1 MSDASFSSDLIINLP
16 AVPNVA
22 TFTDEKEF
30 DKLYDA
36 ILKKV
41 KEHVPDVSTKTGRDA
56 IASLAY
62 KVARTKTTLDNQ
74 GKGLTEE
81 WRKNTTKVNAT
92 RNVMKDRLEALQ
104 DQVRKPLTEWEDTEK
119 ARIKKHESALEVLTQ
134 FTGVGLGH
142 ASTELKE
149 MLEAV
154 NATPA
159 DDQWEEFQS
168 RAFVTKQLAV
178 DNLTKLLA
186 AAEKQEAD
194 ARELEQ
200 LRAAAA
206 ERERLDAEKL
216 AAENAA
222 KEEAERVEREK
233 KAEEDRKV
241 EADRIA
247 EEAREHAANEAQA
260 RIDAAEQQAKD
271 AEVRAQ
277 REIEEAK
284 AAAERQAEAERTR
297 IANAKAAEEAEQ
309 ARRNADEEHRR
320 TINKTIL
327 TELVTCSGITSE
339 QAKLIV
345 VHLAKGLVPNV
356 TLKY

>member
-1 MSDASFSSDLIINLP
+1 MSDASSSDLIIKLP

-30 DKLYDA
+30 DKLYDT
-36 ILKKV
+36 IFKKV

-74 GKGLTEE
+74 GKGLTDE
-81 WRKNTTKVNAT
+81 WRKNTAKVNAT

-104 DQVRKPLTEWEDTEK
+104 EQVRKPLTDWEDKE
-119 ARIKKHESALEVLTQ
+119 ADRIKKHEAALETLMR
-134 FTGVGLGH
+134 FTAVGLGH
-142 ASTELKE
+142 TSLDLTE

-154 NATPA
+154 NATPV
-159 DDQWEEFQS
+159 DEQWEEFHS

-186 AAEKQEAD
+186 SAEKQEAD

-206 ERERLDAEKL
+206 EREQLDAEKL

-233 KAEEDRKV
+233 RADEARKI
-241 EADRIA
+241 EAARIA
-247 EEAREHAANEAQA
+247 EEAREQAAKEAQA
-260 RIDAAEQQAKD
+260 RIDAAEQLAKD
-271 AEVRAQ
+271 AEARAQ

-284 AAAERQAEAERTR
+284 AAAERQSEAERTR
-297 IANAKAAEEAEQ
+297 IANENAAAEAEQ

-339 QAKLIV
+339 QAQKIV
-345 VHLAKGLVPNV
+345 IHLVKGLVPNV

>member
-1 MSDASFSSDLIINLP
+1 MSDASIASDLIIKLP

-41 KEHVPDVSTKTGRDA
+41 KEHVPDVSTKTGREA

-62 KVARTKTTLDNQ
+62 KVARTKTTLDSQ

-81 WRKNTTKVNAT
+81 WRRNTTKVNAT
-92 RNVMKDRLEALQ
+92 RNLIKDRLEALQ
-104 DQVRKPLTEWEDTEK
+104 DQVRKPLTDWETMEK
-119 ARIKKHESALEVLTQ
+119 ARSDKHEAALQVLMS
-134 FTGVGLGH
+134 FANAGLGH
-142 ASTELKE
+142 SSAELKE
-149 MLEAV
+149 MLEGV
-154 NATPA
+154 NTTPV
-159 DDQWEEFQS
+159 DEQWEEFQS

-186 AAEKQEAD
+186 VAEKQEAD
-194 ARELEQ
+194 AAELEQ

-222 KEEAERVEREK
+222 KEDSDRIERERL
-233 KAEEDRKV
+233 ADENQKV
-241 EADRIA
+241 EAARIA
-247 EEAREHAANEAQA
+247 EQARLQALQDAQD
-260 RIDAAEQQAKD
+260 RIDAAEKQAKD
-271 AEVRAQ
+271 AEERAQ
-277 REIEEAK
+277 REIDEAN
-284 AAAERQAEAERTR
+284 AAAERRAEAERTR
-297 IANAKAAEEAEQ
+297 IANEKAADEAEQ

-320 TINKTIL
+320 TINKSIL
-327 TELVTCSGITSE
+327 TELVTCSGITSD
-339 QAKLIV
+339 QAQKIV
-345 VHLAKGLVPNV
+345 IHLVKGLVPNV

>member
-1 MSDASFSSDLIINLP
+1 MSDASSSDLIIKLP

-36 ILKKV
+36 ILNKV
-41 KEHVPDVSTKTGRDA
+41 KEHVPDVSTKTGREA

-92 RNVMKDRLEALQ
+92 RNLIKERLEALQ
-104 DQVRKPLTEWEDTEK
+104 ERVRKPLTDWETAEDQRVT
-119 ARIKKHESALEVLTQ
+119 KHETALQALTD
-134 FTGVGLGH
+134 FVAVGLGR
-142 ASTELKE
+142 TCDELKD
-149 MLEAV
+149 MLTEV
-154 NATPA
+154 NATPV

-168 RAFVTKQLAV
+168 RAFVTKQMAV

-194 ARELEQ
+194 AMELEQ

-216 AAENAA
+216 ASENAA
-222 KEEAERVEREK
+222 KEEAERLEREK
-233 KAEEDRKV
+233 QDEEARKV
-241 EADRIA
+241 EAARIA
-247 EEAREHAANEAQA
+247 DEARELAAKEAQA

-271 AEVRAQ
+271 AEARAQ

-284 AAAERQAEAERTR
+284 AAADRQAEAERTR
-297 IANAKAAEEAEQ
+297 IANENAAAEAEQ

-327 TELVTCSGITSE
+327 TELVNCSGITPD
-339 QAKLIV
+339 QAQKIV
-345 VHLAKGLVPNV
+345 IHLVKGLVPNV